1 MSNTDGHAPE
11 PGDEPALVPSADS
24 FAALQMQMS
33 QMMSMMQANT
43 ANTDQSIANILA
55 EQELQR
61 GVSVGGTALNTPR
74 MTGRRDSKGDL
85 TQTVPSP
92 AFRLSRQM
100 PRRDTAFFGV
110 ADGTLTRKDAPKCL
124 TDGSCFGKMKKFAGK
139 STESIQE
146 HFLTFEYLART
157 TNQQWWCDCLQETF
171 SPVITTAIIN
181 KGLTL
186 RAGRDRQ
193 GTCPAGWY
201 DYDELK
207 DWLSKKYH
215 RAQYHLE
222 LLCKVFYGYKQT
234 GSLDAY
240 ITLVDQKLACCE
252 IDIHDDLRKII
263 VLEHMDPETKKVI
276 VARPGTVAHT
286 NRPMKNFAKLQF
298 LSMTHSLRPKR
309 KLLLCLRNS
318 P

>member
-1 MSNTDGHAPE
+1 
-11 PGDEPALVPSADS
+11 
-24 FAALQMQMS
+24 
-33 QMMSMMQANT
+33 
-43 ANTDQSIANILA
+43 
-55 EQELQR
+55 
-61 GVSVGGTALNTPR
+61 
-74 MTGRRDSKGDL
+74 
-85 TQTVPSP
+85 
-92 AFRLSRQM
+92 
-100 PRRDTAFFGV
+100 
-110 ADGTLTRKDAPKCL
+110 
-124 TDGSCFGKMKKFAGK
+124 MKKFAGK

-157 TNQQWWCDCLQETF
+157 TNLQWWCDCLQETF

-252 IDIHDDLRKII
+252 IDIHNDLRKII

-276 VARPGTVAHT
+276 VARPGTYKQTYEEFCEVAILEYDT
-286 NRPMKNFAKLQF
+286 LVASKKKAAFV
-298 LSMTHSLRPKR
+298 PK
-309 KLLLCLRNS
+309 K
-318 P
+318 